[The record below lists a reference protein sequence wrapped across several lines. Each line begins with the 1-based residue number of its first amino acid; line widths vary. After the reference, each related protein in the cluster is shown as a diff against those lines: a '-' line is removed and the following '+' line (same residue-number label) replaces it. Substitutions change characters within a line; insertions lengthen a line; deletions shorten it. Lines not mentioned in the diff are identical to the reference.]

1 MSIWTDFVRAYAKK
15 HGITYPQAMRK
26 AGPEYRKKYGTVASK
41 KPKKN
46 KKKAVGGAR
55 KKVSISGSKKSYKKA
70 PKSRKLML

>member
-41 KPKKN
+41 KPKG

-55 KKVSISGSKKSYKKA
+55 KRKAPISGSKKSYKKA